1 MKLIKQNQCHSSFI
15 LLFKLFRTFHAF
27 KFYFLLCF
35 LFCGCGKAWDPD
47 HQYQSQIEKIILMND
62 LSNQKNNEQAELN
75 LIDLESML
83 RILLLPGMSINE
95 VSYRLGNNYKIL
107 AQTKADGLIWERRS
121 YLMLDI
127 VKHRFGISSLEAELE
142 SKRNPKTLVI
152 TVNSKQMVSREKL

>member
-1 MKLIKQNQCHSSFI
+1 
-15 LLFKLFRTFHAF
+15 
-27 KFYFLLCF
+27 
-35 LFCGCGKAWDPD
+35 
-47 HQYQSQIEKIILMND
+47 MND

-83 RILLLPGMSINE
+83 RLRLLPGMSINE

-127 VKHRFGISSLEAELE
+127 VKHRFGISSLEVNCRVSET
-142 SKRNPKTLVI
+142 PKHL
-152 TVNSKQMVSREKL
+152 LLL

>member
-15 LLFKLFRTFHAF
+15 LLLKLFRTFHSF
-27 KFYFLLCF
+27 KFYFPLCF
-35 LFCGCGKAWDPD
+35 LFCSCGKAWDPD

-62 LSNQKNNEQAELN
+62 MSNQKNNEQAELN

-83 RILLLPGMSINE
+83 RLRLLPGMSINE

-121 YLMLDI
+121 YHILDI
-127 VKHRFGISSLEAELE
+127 VKHRFGISSLEAELQ